1 MLISPRSTAP
11 LMPDVRDLLGDEAD
25 DAAEREWT
33 GEMRDEDAEGAAAAP
48 PPVVSPSRIQQDGR
62 AWRKVP
68 SVFKKRPRGLG
79 LTHRH
84 GNDNER

>member
-1 MLISPRSTAP
+1 MLISPRSTVP

-48 PPVVSPSRIQQDGR
+48 PRPLRSRTAGTSTPASNRDKVS
-62 AWRKVP
+62 
-68 SVFKKRPRGLG
+68 
-79 LTHRH
+79 
-84 GNDNER
+84 

>member
-48 PPVVSPSRIQQDGR
+48 PRAPPRPLRSRTAGTSTPASNRDKVS
-62 AWRKVP
+62 
-68 SVFKKRPRGLG
+68 
-79 LTHRH
+79 
-84 GNDNER
+84 